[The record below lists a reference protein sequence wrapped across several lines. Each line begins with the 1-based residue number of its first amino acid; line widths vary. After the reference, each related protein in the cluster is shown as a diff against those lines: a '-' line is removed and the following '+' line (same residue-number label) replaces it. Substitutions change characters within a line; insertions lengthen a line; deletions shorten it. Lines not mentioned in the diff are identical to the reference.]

1 MGGVGLVKY
10 IISPANADRVCPVRG
25 HMPELTLLVGGP
37 GSGKTDQ
44 VISRLAARYEADPF
58 SEAIVLVPTVRHGD
72 QFRRRLVGRCGV
84 ALRLRVETIAQFS
97 RTLASDARVPSHS
110 LAEELLQRTIRLGI
124 ESGSAAYF
132 KPVVGTKGLGNL
144 LGGAIGDLL
153 AEGVDPEALSE
164 AAERSGSRSLQALG
178 AIYKEYRSG
187 LRQGHWTHPMQ
198 IGAAA
203 ADVVEAGADLPGTI
217 MLDGFH
223 LFRETEMDLLEAL
236 AGKTAVVVT
245 LDPSAGVRAEHDY
258 ERLCRRFP
266 NAKVLELE
274 CDVASPTNVV
284 AGDAADRE
292 GQLRAIAR
300 QIKQR
305 LTDEPSLRP
314 SDFAVAFRQVTPHLG
329 LARQVFSEYDLP
341 LDPAA
346 GEPLS
351 ARPLGAWLRRLMHL
365 ARDGWHLRDV
375 VAVLSSGFVDL
386 RRWRLSRENVA
397 ALARRGRQNNL
408 WAGLDALGRAVEG
421 LRSGGDDPEK
431 SDRARQRLGGIASG
445 MSAALEDLRALLE
458 RSSGTTAE
466 HARHFDEALFGVQAL
481 VDPRSRAQPGVDVEL
496 DALRGQLQDLIHT
509 HEVLGGGLETIE
521 VFMARLE
528 AKFDAATVLLRE
540 PGGVLLAPMHTLHGL
555 RFDFVAV
562 GGLVEGEFPAP
573 RGYHSLLDSDAMD
586 ELNRWGLGIPP
597 AARLSEDELW
607 ASVSTRADRTLSL
620 WKTRLNERGRP
631 VSASY
636 YYGKLQPDECIE
648 AGMSMPEEATSAR
661 ELAIACTWQWPS
673 HGRLRPR
680 GESAWP
686 IVRSAV
692 AVEQRRRS
700 YSSAGQYEGRLTD
713 GLVPGLTDAGAT
725 WSASRIESYKT
736 CSFQFFGHY
745 ALGLREI
752 EQEMEGADAAIR
764 GTVVHEILQDAI
776 APLVEQGRPLVPETL
791 PEVLERLRAKGPEI
805 WVSAPAKR
813 GFGRAALWRLDA
825 EETLEKIELLLGR
838 EADWSARSGVTRII
852 GAEKKIDASLPLDPP
867 LRVTATIDRLEEGEG
882 RVVIVDYKS
891 GRQIPRSHAE
901 EGRRVQLQ
909 LYGYAGRDET
919 RAGRV
924 IARYAW
930 LDPAIRE
937 WEIDSSR
944 EEDALLL
951 EEVVTVAR
959 DVRDAVD
966 SGDFRVNPKVTPC
979 PSYCSFRHVCRVNGF
994 SRWKSW
1000 D

>member
-1 MGGVGLVKY
+1 MALV
-10 IISPANADRVCPVRG
+10 PGN
-25 HMPELTLLVGGP
+25 MPELTLLVGGP

-44 VISRLAARYEADPF
+44 IISRLAARYEADPF

-97 RTLASDARVPSHS
+97 RTLASNARVPSHS

-153 AEGVDPEALSE
+153 AEGVDPEALS
-164 AAERSGSRSLQALG
+164 AAAGKSGSRSLQALG
-178 AIYKEYRSG
+178 AIYKEYLLA
-187 LRQGHWTHPMQ
+187 LRQGNWTHPMQ
-198 IGAAA
+198 VGAAA
-203 ADVVEAGADLPGTI
+203 ADVVKAGADLPGTV

-236 AGKTAVVVT
+236 AERVAIVVT
-245 LDPSAGVRAEHDY
+245 LDPGAGVRAGHDY
-258 ERLCRRFP
+258 ERLRRRFP
-266 NAKVLELE
+266 NAKVLQLE
-274 CDVASPTNVV
+274 RDVASPTNVV

-314 SDFAVAFRQVTPHLG
+314 SDFAVAFRQVSPHLG

-365 ARDGWHLRDV
+365 ARDRWHLRDV

-386 RRWRLSRENVA
+386 GRWGLSRNDVA
-397 ALARRGRQNNL
+397 VFARRAREYNL
-408 WAGLDALGRAVEG
+408 WAGLDALGRVVDG
-421 LRSGGDDPEK
+421 LRSDAEDPEK
-431 SDRARQRLGGIASG
+431 SGQVSQRLLGVASG
-445 MSAALEDLRALLE
+445 MSAALGDLGALLE
-458 RSSGTTAE
+458 RSPGTTAE
-466 HARHFDEALFGVQAL
+466 HARHFDGALFGGQAL

-509 HEVLGGGLETIE
+509 HEVLGGGPGPFESFL
-521 VFMARLE
+521 VRLE

-562 GGLVEGEFPAP
+562 GGLVEGEFPSP
-573 RGYHSLLDSDAMD
+573 RSYHSLLDRDAMD
-586 ELNRWGLGIPP
+586 VLNRSGLGVPP

-607 ASVSTRADRTLSL
+607 TSVSTRADRTLSL

-636 YYGKLQPDECIE
+636 YYGMLQPGECIE
-648 AGMSMPEEATSAR
+648 AGMSMGPEEASSAR
-661 ELAIACTWQWPS
+661 ELAIACTWQWPG
-673 HGRLRPR
+673 HGRLRPL

-686 IVRSAV
+686 MVRSAV

-700 YSSAGQYEGRLTD
+700 FSNAGRYEGRMTD

-736 CSFQFFGHY
+736 CAFQFFGHY

-752 EQEMEGADAAIR
+752 EQEMEGPDAAIR
-764 GTVVHEILQDAI
+764 GTVVHEILQDAM

-791 PEVLERLRAKGPEI
+791 PEVLGRLRDKGPEI
-805 WVSAPAKR
+805 WNCAPAKR

-825 EETLEKIELLLGR
+825 KETFEKIELLLER
-838 EADWSARSGVTRII
+838 EAQWSARSGVTRII
-852 GAEKKIDASLPLDPP
+852 GAERKMEASLPLDPP
-867 LRVTATIDRLEEGEG
+867 LRVTATIDRLDEGEG

-891 GRQIPRSHAE
+891 GKGISRSDVE

-919 RAGRV
+919 RAERV

-930 LDPAIRE
+930 LDPTIRE

-944 EEDALLL
+944 EEDVLLL
-951 EEVVTVAR
+951 EEVVTVAQE
-959 DVRDAVD
+959 VRDAVD
-966 SGDFRVNPKVTPC
+966 SGDFRVNPQVKPC